1 MLRNI
6 LRKSRGCF
14 VFAMLATIPV
24 LLVMAFSDRIIQ
36 ESGVHTLSA
45 LRIAACALLSAAL
58 ALLIIR
64 LIACTARAIKEKKER
79 ERAARELEEEMNRKA
94 DEEKSEQA
102 KLNVREPLKDS
113 VIYARLKSWLNED
126 WGRLYGTG
134 IPELISDILRQM
146 DDMNMYQAKLS
157 RLIANN
163 GADYLEDTNAVLES
177 VEQCILRKVRKILN
191 CFVVYE
197 SSRPEDV
204 EKILNLLTETR
215 DSNEAQLNNV
225 KEFLLAITDFLNRQ
239 GEDNTGIERLNIYKK
254 TILESASE
262 DE

>member
-1 MLRNI
+1 MLRSI
-6 LRKSRGCF
+6 LRKSRGF
-14 VFAMLATIPV
+14 FIFALVATIPL
-24 LLVMAFSDRIIQ
+24 LLVMAFTDNIIQ
-36 ESGVHTLSA
+36 ESGVHTLAA
-45 LRIAACALLSAAL
+45 LRIAAYAFLAAAL
-58 ALLIIR
+58 ALLIMR
-64 LIACTARAIKEKKER
+64 LIFCTARAISAKKER
-79 ERAARELEEEMNRKA
+79 ERAEKELEEERSRKA
-94 DEEKSEQA
+94 DEAKSEQA

-134 IPELISDILRQM
+134 IPELITDILRQM
-146 DDMNMYQAKLS
+146 DDMNMYQSKLS

-197 SSRPEDV
+197 STRAEDV
-204 EKILNLLTETR
+204 EKMLNLLRETR

-225 KEFLLAITDFLNRQ
+225 KEFLLAITDFLNKQ

-254 TILESASE
+254 TILESAG
-262 DE
+262 DDD